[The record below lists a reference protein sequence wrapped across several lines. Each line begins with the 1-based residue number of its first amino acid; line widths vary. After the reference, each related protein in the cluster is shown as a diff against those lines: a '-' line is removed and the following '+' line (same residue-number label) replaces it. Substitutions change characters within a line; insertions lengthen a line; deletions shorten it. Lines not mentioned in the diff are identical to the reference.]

1 MGDEWVMLCQ
11 AGDLTVE
18 EPHIQVGLGE
28 FRCKKVSVTV
38 GPEAY
43 GLSVV
48 VAGKATVSALPNI
61 AAQAWRRNRSTP
73 LVGFRVDDR
82 GRLVGEAWVP
92 KVGLTPAEFQC
103 YVRTIAVECDQFEYT
118 LTGRDVQ

>member
-11 AGDLTVE
+11 ADDLTVE
-18 EPHIQVGLGE
+18 EPHIQVRLGE
-28 FRCKKVSVTV
+28 SRCKKVSVTD

-43 GLSVV
+43 GLSAVV
-48 VAGKATVSALPNI
+48 VGKATVSALPNV
-61 AAQAWRRNRSTP
+61 AVQAWRRNRSTP

-103 YVRTIAVECDQFEYT
+103 YARTVAVECDQFEYA
-118 LTGRDVQ
+118 LTGRDVG